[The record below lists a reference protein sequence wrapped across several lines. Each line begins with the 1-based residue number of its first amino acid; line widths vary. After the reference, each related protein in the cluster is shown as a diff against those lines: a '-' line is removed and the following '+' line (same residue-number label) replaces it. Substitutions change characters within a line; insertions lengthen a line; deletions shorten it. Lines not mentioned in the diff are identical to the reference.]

1 MPSKMKKCEDFRSG
15 LIDTVAAD
23 SIPSNELRSHLDAC
37 ASCRTTFAEEKQLFA
52 AIDTGLRA
60 SANAE
65 IPPSFLPRVRA
76 RIEDAPAAERGWT
89 PFLIFA
95 AASAT
100 IALTLFIASRPR
112 RATANNE
119 VSQQLSAPSRETP
132 ETPVRREA
140 TGKPSIVASDGS
152 QHNLQR
158 RISTQGRS
166 GDSTRLEVL
175 VPPDEREAFARFID
189 SQQVRDVVA
198 IALVMPASSKKD
210 EPMSVEPLE
219 IAELEV
225 KPLEALVSEV
235 PDGTEDKQ

>member
-1 MPSKMKKCEDFRSG
+1 MPSKMKTCEDYRVS
-15 LIDTVAAD
+15 LMDAAAAD
-23 SIPSNELRSHLDAC
+23 SVPSHELNLHLDAC
-37 ASCRTTFAEEKQLFA
+37 VACSAAFAEEKQLFA

-65 IPPSFLPRVRA
+65 VPPSFLPRVRA
-76 RIEDAPAAERGWT
+76 RLEDAPEAERRWT

-95 AASAT
+95 AASAA
-100 IALTLFIASRPR
+100 IALTLFIASRTRQARNDDQAKQTLGVPFSETPAKQASEEVVGSRNTAVAMGVR
-112 RATANNE
+112 RA
-119 VSQQLSAPSRETP
+119 
-132 ETPVRREA
+132 
-140 TGKPSIVASDGS
+140 
-152 QHNLQR
+152 LQR
-158 RISTQGRS
+158 RDSNSVSSTSSDG
-166 GDSTRLEVL
+166 LEVI

-198 IALVMPASSKKD
+198 IALVVPASGKKD

-235 PDGTEDKQ
+235 PDGTEEKQ